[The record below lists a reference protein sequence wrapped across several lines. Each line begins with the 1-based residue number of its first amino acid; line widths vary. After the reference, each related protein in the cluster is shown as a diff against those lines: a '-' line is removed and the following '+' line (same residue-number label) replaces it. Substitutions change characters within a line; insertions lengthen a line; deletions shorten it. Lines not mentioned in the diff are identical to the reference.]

1 MWAAT
6 WDAIRLLHFR
16 ALHLLCRFVG
26 LPLSADFEA
35 AGSRGCC
42 DRFSVD
48 ERVLCE
54 AGVRAVVGCTLVLP
68 KWAPCLSFGLSL
80 ILLSFRPRLRC
91 KFLFGRFFAFPTHWE
106 GRFLNFSRAGCKALL
121 GLLDGVRFKIFGF
134 AGGPGGT
141 FCTFSAVHCL
151 LYRPGGSA
159 SRGLP

>member
-35 AGSRGCC
+35 AWSRGCC

-80 ILLSFRPRLRC
+80 I
-91 KFLFGRFFAFPTHWE
+91 A
-106 GRFLNFSRAGCKALL
+106 
-121 GLLDGVRFKIFGF
+121 II
-134 AGGPGGT
+134 
-141 FCTFSAVHCL
+141 
-151 LYRPGGSA
+151 
-159 SRGLP
+159 

>member
-6 WDAIRLLHFR
+6 WDASRLLHFR

-35 AGSRGCC
+35 AWSRGCC

-80 ILLSFRPRLRC
+80 IC
-91 KFLFGRFFAFPTHWE
+91 YH
-106 GRFLNFSRAGCKALL
+106 L
-121 GLLDGVRFKIFGF
+121 GHVC
-134 AGGPGGT
+134 AVT
-141 FCTFSAVHCL
+141 FCSAAFSPFRRIGKVDF
-151 LYRPGGSA
+151 
-159 SRGLP
+159 